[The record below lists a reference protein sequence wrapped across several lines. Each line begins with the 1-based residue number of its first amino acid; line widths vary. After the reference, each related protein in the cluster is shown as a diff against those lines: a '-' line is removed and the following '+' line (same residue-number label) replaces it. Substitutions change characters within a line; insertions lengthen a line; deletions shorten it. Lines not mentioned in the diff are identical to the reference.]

1 MSAPEAGPAGEPLAG
16 AARLYLALLPVGH
29 LVVVPLGG
37 TAGTAAALA
46 RGGLLAAG
54 VVAKGA
60 ARLGVAQRA
69 RAPVLRVAVGRG
81 LALLAAFGV
90 WAALS
95 GVWGYH
101 PRYAAFK
108 GRRVRGPG
116 HGRLAAGAERSQVA
130 PARGD
135 LAGGVRRRAR
145 AARDRG
151 ARAGRTRRSGAVRRR
166 CAARIPGAAR
176 VLAAVGAFVLALMV
190 STGWV
195 AAGVAAIVIGRAPAL
210 AERPRA
216 ARALRLGGAAPAA
229 GALVGVLVPL
239 KLEVAGRT
247 VRTAAVRPAIW
258 GSALTA
264 VATSPLIGV
273 GAAPFLAT
281 APDPWGWAGAS
292 PLGRAPGVPERGGA
306 VRHRV
311 GGALM
316 GAGIAL
322 VVRALLGA
330 PASRR
335 RAATLAVLAGIA
347 AHGFLVANEDFR
359 HAWALLE
366 LAGAVASED
375 DGESGP

>member
-1 MSAPEAGPAGEPLAG
+1 
-16 AARLYLALLPVGH
+16 
-29 LVVVPLGG
+29 
-37 TAGTAAALA
+37 
-46 RGGLLAAG
+46 
-54 VVAKGA
+54 
-60 ARLGVAQRA
+60 
-69 RAPVLRVAVGRG
+69 
-81 LALLAAFGV
+81 
-90 WAALS
+90 
-95 GVWGYH
+95 
-101 PRYAAFK
+101 
-108 GRRVRGPG
+108 
-116 HGRLAAGAERSQVA
+116 
-130 PARGD
+130 
-135 LAGGVRRRAR
+135 
-145 AARDRG
+145 
-151 ARAGRTRRSGAVRRR
+151 
-166 CAARIPGAAR
+166 
-176 VLAAVGAFVLALMV
+176 MV

-216 ARALRLGGAAPAA
+216 ARALRFGGAAPAV

-273 GAAPFLAT
+273 GAP
-281 APDPWGWAGAS
+281 

-335 RAATLAVLAGIA
+335 RAATLAALAGIA

-359 HAWALLE
+359 HAWALLG